1 MTAAGESSGAGTGA
15 SEPNPLAGAA
25 DRSGTATHA
34 GAKGLSRRSGI
45 LLILV
50 LGGLILLSSVPTWVS
65 ARATSALGANVD
77 LAVTGGDAAAGVGA
91 AGLAIAAAGIA
102 TGLVGRGG
110 RWVIA
115 IVLGLSGLVVC
126 GSAWTV
132 IDLTGVSEIT
142 GGADLSVMPWLAL
155 ILGACGLGLAI
166 LIALRSGTWAA
177 SSRRH
182 ERGAASPAPSS
193 PADALARDEDNVDPS
208 DLWDAQTR
216 GEDEPLQ

>member
-1 MTAAGESSGAGTGA
+1 MTVAGESSGAGTGA